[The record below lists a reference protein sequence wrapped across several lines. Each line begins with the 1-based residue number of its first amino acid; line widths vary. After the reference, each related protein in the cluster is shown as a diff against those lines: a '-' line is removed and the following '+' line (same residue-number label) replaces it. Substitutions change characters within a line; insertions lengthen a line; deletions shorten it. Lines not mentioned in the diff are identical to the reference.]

1 MNQFVQDKGATG
13 LSADERAKVCNNG
26 PRVLQNWPYFA
37 KISSFFFLNLDV
49 FFIDFLAAC
58 ILCSTA
64 YG

>member
-26 PRVLQNWPYFA
+26 PRVLQNWHILQ
-37 KISSFFFLNLDV
+37 KLVHFFFVNLDV